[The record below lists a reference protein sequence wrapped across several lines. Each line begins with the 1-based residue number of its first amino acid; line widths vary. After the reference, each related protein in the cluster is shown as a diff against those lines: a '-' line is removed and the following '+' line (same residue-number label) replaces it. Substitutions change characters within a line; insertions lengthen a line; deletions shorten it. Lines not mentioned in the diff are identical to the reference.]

1 MLRMSTG
8 EDWNYIMWDTMVT
21 DPTVCTPGFDCGY
34 SVSWIFFTAYVI
46 IQQYTMVNMFI
57 LIILQQFDLYYMA
70 EDNVLER
77 FGDDLA
83 NFKRVWREVSLP
95 FEGYKIRGNEVSKFM
110 RSLKG
115 DLGMAKEKDPKTI
128 ERELVIMNL

>member
-1 MLRMSTG
+1 M
-8 EDWNYIMWDTMVT
+8 
-21 DPTVCTPGFDCGY
+21 
-34 SVSWIFFTAYVI
+34 I

-77 FGDDLA
+77 FGDDLTS
-83 NFKRVWREVSLP
+83 FKKVWKEVSLP
-95 FEGYKIRGNEVSKFM
+95 FEGYKIRGNEVGKFM

-115 DLGMAKEKDPKTI
+115 DLGMAKEKDPKVI